1 MNKSIQGTLAA
12 AMLVTL
18 GASADTYKWIGTDA
32 TARFTDLANWTNET
46 AEAMATTLP
55 AADDIVKMTAL
66 AANPT
71 ITVEEGDAVSVL
83 RLKLG
88 GKTYS
93 QWANLVVN
101 GGSFSLL
108 ETNWD
113 DWGENKSFLGWHN
126 CAALTVNDGEV
137 SLNHLYVGG
146 QYGAGR
152 LNVNGGTLIGAGAMR
167 IGYFTEDESQLNVAG
182 GTVNFKGPVEFGRA
196 KVTQTGGTIRF
207 DITDNTSTDRMPN
220 IGTKKDQTAEWNLS
234 GGSVVREQVRFWGY
248 LDSYFSIGSE
258 GTGVM
263 RVSGSA
269 NLRCN
274 DWLELG
280 KNATGS
286 GTLELNGGTTSV
298 RTFKGGEGTSRVVFN
313 GGILSPTAANA
324 TWFQDVGTLE
334 VTGGAVISND
344 VAVTIALPL
353 VSGQAS
359 DGGLVKKGTST
370 LTLSA
375 ANAFNGPVVIE
386 AGTLALGCDDAL
398 PAGVAVTVR
407 PGAAFATNGHAF
419 TGVVSDTASGKTIVY
434 GQGALPGAEK
444 LGERIL
450 KTACGW
456 YDAADGATM
465 TVNESGQVTAWANKA
480 AGGSAYNLKS
490 QGGQTPSSLVADALN
505 GKSALV
511 IADTSGYQAERALS
525 DWTATTPRTLMIVS
539 RRDAGKAFYGLCVNN
554 SGTTGAFAIE
564 QNDWGTRSGT
574 WDSAFEGTGKY
585 RTVGNFTL
593 AENTWETQV
602 LTGDCRDGVCTLG
615 GFKYNSSTKATTV
628 LPDMTLAGDFGSG
641 SSTKIK
647 LNIGI
652 DWGSHGWGAVAEAA
666 VFDKVL
672 SVQELAEVNAYLNRK
687 WYGESGCLYEVE
699 NEAVELSDDSQL
711 DLTDTAAAI
720 GTLSGMGSVEGANA
734 LLTVGGVAPVCGD
747 LTVNVPVAEP
757 AEGEYVTLTITI
769 NPANGDCGTLVIPE
783 GYDLSKIDLVVTG
796 CDNLLAEDMPLFF
809 KGKAGESLAPFHSVT
824 TDAKRGLKLL
834 YDTSTGEVRGR
845 LKGGLVLILK

>member
-1 MNKSIQGTLAA
+1 
-12 AMLVTL
+12 
-18 GASADTYKWIGTDA
+18 
-32 TARFTDLANWTNET
+32 
-46 AEAMATTLP
+46 MATTLP

-71 ITVEEGDAVSVL
+71 ITVEDGDAVSVL

-88 GKTYS
+88 GNTYG

-113 DWGENKSFLGWHN
+113 DWGDNKSFLGWHN

-167 IGYFTEDESQLNVAG
+167 IGYFTENESQLNVAG

-207 DITDNTSTDRMPN
+207 DITDNTSADRMPN

-234 GGSVVREQVRFWGY
+234 GGSVLREQVRFWGY

-286 GTLELNGGTTSV
+286 GTL
-298 RTFKGGEGTSRVVFN
+298 
-313 GGILSPTAANA
+313 
-324 TWFQDVGTLE
+324 
-334 VTGGAVISND
+334 
-344 VAVTIALPL
+344 
-353 VSGQAS
+353 
-359 DGGLVKKGTST
+359 
-370 LTLSA
+370 TLSA
-375 ANAFNGPVVIE
+375 ANTFNGPVVIE

-398 PAGVAVTVR
+398 PSGAAVTVR
-407 PGAAFATNGHAF
+407 TGAVFETNGHAF
-419 TGVVSDTASGKTIVY
+419 TGVVYDEATGRTIVY
-434 GQGALPGAEK
+434 GQGALPGSEK

-490 QGGQTPSSLVADALN
+490 QGEQTPSSLVADALN
-505 GKSALV
+505 GKNALV
-511 IADTSGYQAERALS
+511 ITNTSGYQAERALS

-574 WDSAFEGTGKY
+574 WDSAFEGTGEY

-593 AENTWETQV
+593 AENTWETQI
-602 LTGDCRDGVCTLG
+602 LTGDCREGVCTLG

-652 DWGSHGWGAVAEAA
+652 DYGSHGWGAVAEAA
-666 VFDKVL
+666 VFDKAL

-734 LLTVGGVAPVCGD
+734 LLTVGAFAPVCGD

-757 AEGEYVTLTITI
+757 AEGEYVTLTITV

-824 TDAKRGLKLL
+824 TDAKRGLKVL
-834 YDTSTGEVRGR
+834 YDASTGEVRGR
-845 LKGGLVLILK
+845 LKGGLVLIVK